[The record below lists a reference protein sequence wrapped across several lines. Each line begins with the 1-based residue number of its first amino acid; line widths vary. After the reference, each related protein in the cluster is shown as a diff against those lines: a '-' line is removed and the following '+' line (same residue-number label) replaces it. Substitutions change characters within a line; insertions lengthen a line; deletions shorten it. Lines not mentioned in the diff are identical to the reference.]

1 MPHLHHPLR
10 FAHLPGLSTSS
21 RQCPRH
27 ELEARLPASL
37 AANRVICD
45 HDCLFRQISVGIGF
59 AYSSLQRGSL

>member
-1 MPHLHHPLR
+1 MPHLIIPLDS
-10 FAHLPGLSTSS
+10 LTSQAC
-21 RQCPRH
+21 RRPRGNVHRH

-45 HDCLFRQISVGIGF
+45 RDCLFRQTSVGIDF